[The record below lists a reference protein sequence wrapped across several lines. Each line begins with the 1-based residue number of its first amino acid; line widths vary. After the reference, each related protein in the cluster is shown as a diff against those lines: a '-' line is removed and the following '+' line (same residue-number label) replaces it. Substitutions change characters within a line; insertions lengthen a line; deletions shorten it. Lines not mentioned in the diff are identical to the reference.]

1 MASPKL
7 SRLELRIMDAIWTL
21 GPCTV
26 RDLQESFPEESR
38 PAYTTVHTIVSR
50 LEAKK
55 AVRRAK
61 KISNANIYEAV
72 VSRGT
77 AQTHVFDDFA
87 RLFGGRMLPL
97 MTHLIDAGQLTLADV
112 QAAEKLLRERSKKDP
127 SKEESS
133 KNIGKPG

>member
-7 SRLELRIMDAIWTL
+7 SRLELRIMDAIWSL

-61 KISNANIYEAV
+61 KISNAHIYEAV
-72 VSRGT
+72 ISRRA

-97 MTHLIDAGQLTLADV
+97 MTHLIDAGQLTLEDV
-112 QAAEKLLRERSKKDP
+112 QAAEKLLRERSKTDP
-127 SKEESS
+127 AKTP
-133 KNIGKPG
+133 GKPES